1 MAMLSDQ
8 VASFR
13 SESVVLSA
21 LAHRRRG
28 LLVFDS
34 SPVWEH
40 DSKRGGLPLIKV
52 SKVSEPSFDLFFFF
66 FRVDTEVP
74 QLL

>member
-1 MAMLSDQ
+1 MLSDQ

-13 SESVVLSA
+13 SESVVLSRA
-21 LAHRRRG
+21 C
-28 LLVFDS
+28 S
-34 SPVWEH
+34 STSWASGVRFVACLGTRLEEA
-40 DSKRGGLPLIKV
+40 GLPLIKV

-74 QLL
+74 